1 MLFPVAWAMAS
12 ISATVNGYRVGAV
25 SRRCMVADG
34 IPDLMAVAW
43 TLLPLLSIALRTA
56 LATASG

>member
-1 MLFPVAWAMAS
+1 VLFPVACAMAS
-12 ISATVNGYRVGAV
+12 ISATVNGYRAGAV
-25 SRRCMVADG
+25 SLRCMVADG

-56 LATASG
+56 